1 MNPKAARLTGVNLAR
16 IRMLVWALAGL
27 ISSVAALLITPKIL
41 ITPDIG
47 HIAILAYAAAIVGGI
62 TSLPGAVVGGFV
74 IGVAEN
80 LWACSFPPTP
90 SWSRPS
96 SPSWSCCCCVLK
108 ACWAANC
115 R

>member
-1 MNPKAARLTGVNLAR
+1 MLTQLDLGDLRRGGGRVLLLFCMFRYTRVGRAMRAVGMNPKAARLTGVNLAR

-62 TSLPGAVVGGFV
+62 TSCPAPWSAV
-74 IGVAEN
+74 
-80 LWACSFPPTP
+80 S
-90 SWSRPS
+90 
-96 SPSWSCCCCVLK
+96 
-108 ACWAANC
+108 
-115 R
+115 